1 MRNVGIIYYAS
12 FWNESN
18 GLHCPY
24 FVNNS
29 LKSASIHKTVQI
41 FYNNLSVVLGSEKGG
56 TLKLLTTKH
65 KDWVSMQLLPL
76 SVFTFLFTLP
86 RCQVILSWKQTNK
99 KRLGNT
105 LSAWRSFRV
114 DLTWR
119 MGKQQAEN
127 EKQTFF
133 EILYW
138 EVFQFFIQKC
148 RTWQNNNCWC
158 DIISTKKHDV
168 GGLPWTKY

>member
-1 MRNVGIIYYAS
+1 MLMRNVGIIYYAS

-41 FYNNLSVVLGSEKGG
+41 FYNNLSVVLGSEKGW
-56 TLKLLTTKH
+56 TLKLLNTKH

-86 RCQVILSWKQTNK
+86 RCQVILSWKQTNQ

-105 LSAWRSFRV
+105 SSAWKNFCV
-114 DLTWR
+114 DLTWESNR
-119 MGKQQAEN
+119 
-127 EKQTFF
+127 
-133 EILYW
+133 
-138 EVFQFFIQKC
+138 QK
-148 RTWQNNNCWC
+148 
-158 DIISTKKHDV
+158 TKNKHS
-168 GGLPWTKY
+168 LKYCTE